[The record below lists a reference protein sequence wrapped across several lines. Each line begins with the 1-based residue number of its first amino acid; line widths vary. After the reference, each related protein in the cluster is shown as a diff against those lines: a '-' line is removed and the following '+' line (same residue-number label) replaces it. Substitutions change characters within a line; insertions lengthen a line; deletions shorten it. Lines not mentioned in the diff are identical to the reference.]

1 MSQAFRFPTLNKNE
15 QHQTL
20 QERLDAAQ
28 RVGLQ
33 QGYEEG
39 LAQGADNKQSELEQ
53 QMKQQIELRVS

>member
-39 LAQGADNKQSELEQ
+39 LAQGAATALVLS
-53 QMKQQIELRVS
+53 

>member
-33 QGYEEG
+33 QGFEKG
-39 LAQGADNKQSELEQ
+39 LVQGQPISK
-53 QMKQQIELRVS
+53 VS

>member
-39 LAQGADNKQSELEQ
+39 LAQGAANKQSELSS
-53 QMKQQIELRVS
+53 KWSNK